1 MMNLGSRPSSAFD
14 DFWEDPSST
23 HFGSPVPSA
32 RKTQPDS
39 DALLSLAQ
47 ESGSSPFRSVNES
60 PDFHD
65 PFSELSLFLARQVRK
80 KLAMEKSG
88 RSWSAHMQEELL
100 RRILPEFE
108 KRFPKYLLSTSAL
121 KRVWEKGSFYLQQ
134 LEAQASAI
142 RSDGSVDLEVM
153 IRENFRSYE
162 SWSAPYNRQPHY
174 YAQHLAL
181 KLSECIATLDG
192 IRLDL
197 HQLTT
202 LIWGL
207 QRHLSYSSEIDQLT
221 TPFDEID
228 GEDQQIV
235 QALLELTAGKWLLAY
250 SELKQQLQNLLPH
263 LPLHKIERW
272 ALQGEMLCRFIRLS
286 PSHPRLIAARDT
298 LEQIFST
305 PGAYLTTL
313 PPALAT
319 AARLVW
325 YGELFPPTIPTWE
338 RWLLWQ
344 AAMQPISDLADF
356 LNECAS
362 CLPLVPFHEKR
373 IRELLLSER
382 EEQPDLLLR
391 HIRTLWQ
398 RSHTSA
404 EASVSPGAATLQ

>member
-14 DFWEDPSST
+14 GFWEDPSST
-23 HFGSPVPSA
+23 RFGSPVPSA
-32 RKTQPDS
+32 RKAGPDS

-47 ESGSSPFRSVNES
+47 ESSSSSFRSVNEA

-134 LEAQASAI
+134 LEAQASAL

-162 SWSAPYNRQPHY
+162 SWSTPYSRQPHY

-181 KLSECIATLDG
+181 KLSECVATLDG

-202 LIWGL
+202 LIWGV
-207 QRHLSYSSEIDQLT
+207 QRHLSHSSEIDQLT

-228 GEDQQIV
+228 SEDQQIV

-250 SELKQQLQNLLPH
+250 SELKQQLQKLLPH

-286 PSHPRLIAARDT
+286 PSHPRLIAAREA
-298 LEQIFST
+298 LEQLFNGSG
-305 PGAYLTTL
+305 PYLTTL
-313 PPALAT
+313 PLALAT
-319 AARLVW
+319 ASRLVW

-338 RWLLWQ
+338 RWVIWQ
-344 AAMQPISDLADF
+344 AAMQPIGNLPLF
-356 LNECAS
+356 LDRCAHS
-362 CLPLVPFHEKR
+362 LPLVPFDEKR
-373 IRELLLSER
+373 IRELLFAEK
-382 EEQPDLLLR
+382 EELPNQLLR
-391 HIRTLWQ
+391 QIRSLWQ
-398 RSHTSA
+398 
-404 EASVSPGAATLQ
+404 ASQITV